1 MAREILSYQLVNVFL
16 EDSDYGV
23 DENNE
28 TFSDKEVEE
37 EEVRS
42 ILFETKQ
49 AVVEYSRNSRKQV
62 CCGNCKTFSCINQ
75 LY

>member
-1 MAREILSYQLVNVFL
+1 MTREILSYQLVNVFL
-16 EDSDYGV
+16 EDSDFGT

-28 TFSDKEVEE
+28 TFADKELEE

-42 ILFETKQ
+42 IPFEIKQ
-49 AVVEYSRNSRKQV
+49 AVVEYSRNSKKLV
-62 CCGNCKTFSCINQ
+62 SCGHCKTFCCINQ